1 MKRMSSASSACD
13 HFEKNLGGQKSTKAR
28 WPACLISNQLSRY
41 ELSKT
46 GSILP
51 LAVVALALLFLPG
64 AKLRA
69 QTGSINGTVADPSGA
84 VIFGAKIQVI
94 NEATGGVA
102 RETTS

>member
-1 MKRMSSASSACD
+1 MKRISSASSACD

-28 WPACLISNQLSRY
+28 WAACLISNQLSRY
-41 ELSKT
+41 GLLKT

-84 VIFGAKIQVI
+84 VIFGAKIQVDRKS
-94 NEATGGVA
+94 VV
-102 RETTS
+102 